1 MFLKIVISF
10 VNGTL
15 YIVRSSYYRV
25 QTLYCI
31 AYPLN

>member
-10 VNGTL
+10 VNGTPH
-15 YIVRSSYYRV
+15 ITYYRV

-31 AYPLN
+31 AYILGIIL